1 MATMTYI
8 GLLTSCLY
16 GTSFIASISF
26 YVLVVGDL
34 QSLLLVFKRV
44 VINLQ
49 FSMSKDF
56 RIFLMY
62 SNWLRLIVLFFW
74 SLVGFD
80 HYLDSK
86 EKCEFS

>member
-8 GLLTSCLY
+8 GLLTSSLY
-16 GTSFIASISF
+16 GTSFTASISF
-26 YVLVVGDL
+26 YVLLVGNF
-34 QSLLLVFKRV
+34 QSLLLVFKGV
-44 VINLQ
+44 AIDLQ

-56 RIFLMY
+56 KIFLMY
-62 SNWLRLIVLFFW
+62 SNWLKIIVLFFW
-74 SLVGFD
+74 FFVGFD